1 MCKNSSEE
9 KKTPKLKCLREP
21 LPLYALGSKLKG
33 RKKRKKKD
41 ERIRLRVGG
50 RKDKL
55 ARRSQDE
62 SK

>member
-1 MCKNSSEE
+1 MCKNSSVE

-33 RKKRKKKD
+33 REKKD

-55 ARRSQDE
+55 ARGSQDE